1 MIEIFPSLK
10 YPPLQSCKDY
20 PESLSYKYH
29 LAYLLGEALSKA
41 DKIWYKGGY
50 FTLNKKIKEAKHI
63 YKLHQEY
70 KAKLQELHLSYCF
83 IPKEFL
89 LDSLSFLKAI
99 ETLMHK
105 LKSQENNSFKIESFF
120 FKLFSQIPFSTQTPF
135 LLKHKEE
142 ILQWLNSKEFKEQYI
157 KTNHSYPPLLNP
169 DRLNAKRESKEC
181 NVESQRENR
190 DSIQSYPNLSYESIP
205 AELAWDLNL
214 PLPRNY
220 CGILV
225 FFGLSGHLALLA
237 FLYQC
242 GASIISLSNTR
253 YAKKDYYAA
262 YQTLLTNHINFL
274 THINYMQD
282 KENRKHIFALADA
295 KVPVLINLRD
305 PIGRLKHGINHGWYK
320 SNQWIYE
327 INQHKEALDRV
338 TYGGQDKP
346 HLDLLESVLK
356 NKNIGN
362 ISIWEYHQTIQ
373 EIRNAS
379 SIHYLDMQEIVGKR
393 TFDTMTQLSQEF
405 RFPLPKEEDRKFYE
419 SKINNQYRYLL
430 PIIFRVNEEIKIL
443 VEQSTYNIEF
453 ILGLNLSSSIVGGF
467 LAINDYNKNELLNHT
482 FSILQDNMDIIS
494 QLNLDSLGL
503 QIKILADKKQSQE
516 IAYQANHSNLK
527 NDLQQYLFALKEKI
541 QSIETNKVTESQVL
555 EYLKEHKDLRKIY
568 QTYFEKEFVH
578 IKQVRPD
585 IVESW
590 KYYQEFERMCAELD

>member
-1 MIEIFPSLK
+1 M
-10 YPPLQSCKDY
+10 
-20 PESLSYKYH
+20 
-29 LAYLLGEALSKA
+29 
-41 DKIWYKGGY
+41 
-50 FTLNKKIKEAKHI
+50 
-63 YKLHQEY
+63 EY
-70 KAKLQELHLSYCF
+70 W
-83 IPKEFL
+83 
-89 LDSLSFLKAI
+89 
-99 ETLMHK
+99 
-105 LKSQENNSFKIESFF
+105 FF
-120 FKLFSQIPFSTQTPF
+120 FWIERT
-135 LLKHKEE
+135 
-142 ILQWLNSKEFKEQYI
+142 
-157 KTNHSYPPLLNP
+157 
-169 DRLNAKRESKEC
+169 
-181 NVESQRENR
+181 
-190 DSIQSYPNLSYESIP
+190 
-205 AELAWDLNL
+205 
-214 PLPRNY
+214 
-220 CGILV
+220 
-225 FFGLSGHLALLA
+225 FGTT
-237 FLYQC
+237 C
-242 GASIISLSNTR
+242 ISLSMWCFYHFSIQHKIR
-253 YAKKDYYAA
+253 KKDYYAA

-482 FSILQDNMDIIS
+482 FSILQDMDIIS

-541 QSIETNKVTESQVL
+541 QSIETNKVTESQAL

>member
-1 MIEIFPSLK
+1 
-10 YPPLQSCKDY
+10 
-20 PESLSYKYH
+20 
-29 LAYLLGEALSKA
+29 
-41 DKIWYKGGY
+41 
-50 FTLNKKIKEAKHI
+50 
-63 YKLHQEY
+63 
-70 KAKLQELHLSYCF
+70 
-83 IPKEFL
+83 
-89 LDSLSFLKAI
+89 
-99 ETLMHK
+99 
-105 LKSQENNSFKIESFF
+105 
-120 FKLFSQIPFSTQTPF
+120 
-135 LLKHKEE
+135 
-142 ILQWLNSKEFKEQYI
+142 
-157 KTNHSYPPLLNP
+157 
-169 DRLNAKRESKEC
+169 
-181 NVESQRENR
+181 
-190 DSIQSYPNLSYESIP
+190 
-205 AELAWDLNL
+205 
-214 PLPRNY
+214 
-220 CGILV
+220 
-225 FFGLSGHLALLA
+225 
-237 FLYQC
+237 
-242 GASIISLSNTR
+242 
-253 YAKKDYYAA
+253 
-262 YQTLLTNHINFL
+262 
-274 THINYMQD
+274 
-282 KENRKHIFALADA
+282 
-295 KVPVLINLRD
+295 
-305 PIGRLKHGINHGWYK
+305 
-320 SNQWIYE
+320 
-327 INQHKEALDRV
+327 
-338 TYGGQDKP
+338 
-346 HLDLLESVLK
+346 
-356 NKNIGN
+356 
-362 ISIWEYHQTIQ
+362 
-373 EIRNAS
+373 

>member
-1 MIEIFPSLK
+1 
-10 YPPLQSCKDY
+10 
-20 PESLSYKYH
+20 
-29 LAYLLGEALSKA
+29 
-41 DKIWYKGGY
+41 
-50 FTLNKKIKEAKHI
+50 
-63 YKLHQEY
+63 
-70 KAKLQELHLSYCF
+70 
-83 IPKEFL
+83 
-89 LDSLSFLKAI
+89 
-99 ETLMHK
+99 
-105 LKSQENNSFKIESFF
+105 
-120 FKLFSQIPFSTQTPF
+120 
-135 LLKHKEE
+135 
-142 ILQWLNSKEFKEQYI
+142 
-157 KTNHSYPPLLNP
+157 
-169 DRLNAKRESKEC
+169 
-181 NVESQRENR
+181 
-190 DSIQSYPNLSYESIP
+190 
-205 AELAWDLNL
+205 
-214 PLPRNY
+214 
-220 CGILV
+220 
-225 FFGLSGHLALLA
+225 
-237 FLYQC
+237 
-242 GASIISLSNTR
+242 
-253 YAKKDYYAA
+253 
-262 YQTLLTNHINFL
+262 
-274 THINYMQD
+274 
-282 KENRKHIFALADA
+282 
-295 KVPVLINLRD
+295 
-305 PIGRLKHGINHGWYK
+305 
-320 SNQWIYE
+320 
-327 INQHKEALDRV
+327 
-338 TYGGQDKP
+338 
-346 HLDLLESVLK
+346 
-356 NKNIGN
+356 
-362 ISIWEYHQTIQ
+362 
-373 EIRNAS
+373 
-379 SIHYLDMQEIVGKR
+379 MQEIVGKR